1 MNRYHCLIFVV
12 LLIPACFGFGPR
24 PKLAINGVWKIA
36 EVKTV
41 KHIGLFTSVFPT
53 ESQVIF
59 SHNYYSFCWTT
70 HSSSVRNWQMPHS
83 VKLARLN
90 QSIIN
95 TGTYELKDSVLT
107 TKAVFATNPMFV
119 NGLAKFKCSYAGDT
133 LILTGSSVLSS
144 DHIPNPIYASG
155 SHFVNKL
162 IKFGDIK

>member
-1 MNRYHCLIFVV
+1 LDN
-12 LLIPACFGFGPR
+12 
-24 PKLAINGVWKIA
+24 
-36 EVKTV
+36 
-41 KHIGLFTSVFPT
+41 
-53 ESQVIF
+53 
-59 SHNYYSFCWTT
+59 
-70 HSSSVRNWQMPHS
+70 HSSSVRNWQTPDS

-107 TKAVFATNPMFV
+107 TKAVFAMNPMFV

-133 LILTGSSVLSS
+133 LILIGSSVLSS